1 MNLKIFIQDKLWT
14 WNKKEKE
21 WKELEIEAK
30 QNFNPSPKKENIPTK
45 KSHNSYPWKE
55 QWRLWD

>member
-21 WKELEIEAK
+21 WKVLEMEAK

-45 KSHNSYPWKE
+45 KSHDSYPWKE
-55 QWRLWD
+55 Q